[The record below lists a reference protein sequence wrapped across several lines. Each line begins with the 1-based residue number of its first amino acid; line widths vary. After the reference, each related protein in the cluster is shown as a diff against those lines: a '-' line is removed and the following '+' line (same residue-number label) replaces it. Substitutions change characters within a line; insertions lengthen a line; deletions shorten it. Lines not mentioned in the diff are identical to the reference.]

1 MKILLLGS
9 RGMLGSDCQ
18 KTLQREFEIIS
29 PEKKELDIVSWDRVI
44 DKLHHTGVQIILNCA
59 AFTDVDG
66 CENHRDAY
74 MVRKI
79 NVEGPRN
86 LAQAAARFD
95 CKMIHISSDY
105 VFSGQK
111 GVPQPYFEDDTLEPI
126 SAYGRSKME
135 SEMAVRDNASAYA
148 IIRTGWLY
156 GLGGNNFIKS
166 ILSAAL
172 NQKGRKSLKIVNN
185 QFGSPTWTYRLAQQ
199 IREMIKA
206 DARGT
211 FHATSEGYC
220 SRLECAEFVFN
231 KMSMKVSLHP
241 ISLQDYPQKAR
252 RPVNC
257 ILENRL
263 LKKQGLNVM
272 ADWREDLSTFL
283 DQFGDQLIKEA
294 RAGTSSKG

>member
-9 RGMLGSDCQ
+9 KGMLGSDCQ
-18 KTLQREFEIIS
+18 KVLGQEFDIIS
-29 PEKKELDIVSWDRVI
+29 PEKKELDIVSWDRVV
-44 DKLHHTGVQIILNCA
+44 DKLYHTGAELILNCA
-59 AFTDVDG
+59 ALTDVDG

-74 MVRKI
+74 TVRKI

-86 LAQAAARFD
+86 LAQAAARFE

-111 GVPQPYFEDDTLEPI
+111 GVPQPYFEDDPVDPI

-135 SEMAVRDNASAYA
+135 SEIAVRDNTSAYV

-156 GLGGNNFIKS
+156 GSEGNNFIKS
-166 ILSAAL
+166 ILCAAL
-172 NQKGRKSLKIVNN
+172 NQKGRKSLKVVDD

-199 IREMIKA
+199 IRELIRA

-211 FHATSEGYC
+211 FHATAEGYC

-231 KMSMKVSLHP
+231 RLNMKVSLHP

-252 RPVNC
+252 RPANC

-263 LKKQGLNVM
+263 LKKHGLNVM
-272 ADWREDLSTFL
+272 ADWKEDLSAFL
-283 DQFGDQLIKEA
+283 DQFGERLIKEA
-294 RAGTSSKG
+294 KAVSSSKG